1 MRLTDAVLAAVRS
14 TTAVALP
21 FVLLLLLAL
30 AAPPAR
36 ANIAQARPNPALL
49 DGPRLDGASALRVLG
64 EELELDCEEE
74 RGEPICRF
82 TARYR
87 FVNPSPTRQVALA
100 AFYGVRTSELELVQ
114 DGRAVGR
121 QLTAEQAQRLD
132 RAAAT
137 GRGLGDVTRA
147 GMELSV
153 EAGRT
158 ALVTVRGRMAPG
170 RYFSPSYALPVPRS
184 RHLLL
189 GGKPERSNRFHLDYL
204 IAPIRS
210 WGPAPA
216 IAVTIRRPARWELA
230 LGCPRGSAGDSLEGA
245 RARPLA
251 PRPTTC
257 PAIRREHDG
266 RRVVERLT
274 IAGGEVDE
282 LNLAIELPPRLLWN
296 GGVLAGI
303 GGNLDDSGG
312 LRARFGYEI
321 AAPEWLLIS
330 LSVDTNFRD
339 DLVLTPT
346 IEAATP
352 SVLILPSL
360 GLGVGMPV
368 RLVED
373 RRVGVRVQLTVHW
386 PILGWVTCFDIFP
399 GQGFSEPRRFQVSML
414 AQIGL

>member
-1 MRLTDAVLAAVRS
+1 MHVTSCSLRLL
-14 TTAVALP
+14 L
-21 FVLLLLLAL
+21 VLLSAL
-30 AAPPAR
+30 ASSPAR
-36 ANIAQARPNPALL
+36 ANIAQARPYPALL
-49 DGPRLDGASALRVLG
+49 DGPRLDGPSALRVVS
-64 EELELDCEEE
+64 EELELACEEE
-74 RGEPICRF
+74 RGEPVCRF

-87 FVNPSPTRQVALA
+87 FVNPSTTRQVALC
-100 AFYGVRTSELELVQ
+100 AFYGVRASELELVQ

-121 QLTAEQAQRLD
+121 PLTPEQVRRLD
-132 RAAAT
+132 AAAAT
-137 GRGLGDVTRA
+137 HRGVGEVTRA

-158 ALVTVRGRMAPG
+158 AEVTVRGRLAPG

-189 GGKPERSNRFHLDYL
+189 GGKPERSNTFHLDYL

-216 IAVTIRRPARWELA
+216 IAVTVRRPARWELTLA
-230 LGCPRGSAGDSLEGA
+230 CPRRGPEAASQPRRSAPPIAAS
-245 RARPLA
+245 
-251 PRPTTC
+251 C
-257 PAIRREHDG
+257 PAVRRELDG
-266 RRVVERLT
+266 ATVIERLT
-274 IAGGEVDE
+274 LAGEEVDE
-282 LNLAIELPPRLLWN
+282 LGLVIQLPPRILYN

-321 AAPEWLLIS
+321 AAPEWLLLS
-330 LSVDTNFRD
+330 LSVDTNFKD

-368 RLVED
+368 RLVEE